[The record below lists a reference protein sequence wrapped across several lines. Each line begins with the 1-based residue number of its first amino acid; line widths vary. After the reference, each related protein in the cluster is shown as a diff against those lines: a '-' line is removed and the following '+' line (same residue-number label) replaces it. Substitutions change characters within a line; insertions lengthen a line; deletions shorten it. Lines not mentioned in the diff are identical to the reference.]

1 MRPIAEIAEA
11 LGLPRVGTLFS
22 RAEGHVDG
30 VALTLE
36 ERAQRGDEDD
46 LLIAAALPHP
56 TDLGMHLAQGGTFGF
71 APHPLARTGHAAF
84 DGVID
89 VSAVEPESAC
99 ALMTGVVRAA
109 VLEMVGVGRPW
120 ITDHVVGFT
129 CSSVGL
135 SGDEGL
141 RRVRRVLAVAAEMDR
156 AASTLPPPE
165 ALRRTGVADALR
177 REAQA
182 RGMSLRGNALCVVG
196 ETPQHA
202 LRLRLRSVDGAE
214 LGMSSLD
221 ARREVAG
228 LRLQLAFR
236 EPLGVGLS
244 MRPAQALDRVWE
256 ALGRGDLRLDDP
268 VFDRAWTLTAA
279 DVDGARAALHEGARA
294 ALSRLAAWGLRFS
307 LDDRG
312 IEGAAPL
319 PTSGEAVTALLWIL
333 DGLRDQ
339 LRPRASRG
347 AYR

>member
-1 MRPIAEIAEA
+1 MRPIAEISEA
-11 LGLPRVGTLFS
+11 LGLARTGALFS
-22 RAEGHVDG
+22 RAEGLVDG

-36 ERAQRGDEDD
+36 ERAQRGNEDD
-46 LLIAAALPHP
+46 LLIAATLPNP
-56 TDLGMHLAQGGTFGF
+56 TDLGLHLAQGGTFGF

-89 VSAVEPESAC
+89 VSAAEPEAAC
-99 ALMTGVVRAA
+99 ALMTDAVRAA

-129 CSSVGL
+129 CSTVGL
-135 SGDEGL
+135 SRDEGL
-141 RRVRRVLAVAAEMDR
+141 RRVRRVLAVAAEMER
-156 AASTLPPPE
+156 AASALPPPE

-177 REAQA
+177 REAEA

-196 ETPQHA
+196 ETLQHA

-228 LRLQLAFR
+228 LRVQLTFR

-268 VFDRAWTLTAA
+268 DFDRAWTLAAA
-279 DVDGARAALHEGARA
+279 DVEGARAVLHEGARG
-294 ALSRLAAWGLRFS
+294 ALTRLAAWGLRFT

-312 IEGAAPL
+312 IEGAASL
-319 PTSGEAVTALLWIL
+319 PTSGEAVTALFWIL